1 MMHRW
6 QEYSRDPNA
15 PDVIQRRGQALR
27 QAQAGKLVFD
37 RAGYLCGL
45 AAGKS
50 VPDIGVVE
58 HTREASE
65 SSHWLHRH
73 LCGSAS
79 RCLGIAVGGRDP

>member
-1 MMHRW
+1 M
-6 QEYSRDPNA
+6 
-15 PDVIQRRGQALR
+15 QRRGKVLR
-27 QAQAGKLVFD
+27 EARARKLVYD

-50 VPDIGVVE
+50 VLDIGVVE
-58 HTREASE
+58 HAREASE

-79 RCLGIAVGGRDP
+79 RWSLESLPSGWDP